1 LNRQER
7 RKKEKL
13 DEWIKSLPSDKIRT
27 IEQYSKELSRIDI
40 EVYSYAYERVLRVK
54 FFEMLG
60 SELEAEK
67 LLEEVIEG
75 VVAEGIKIQ
84 ELLKE
89 GEIYD
94 MIIKK
99 NTEEIIKVY
108 EEMKIK
114 NIKEKD
120 IVKDLGVKYPKMTIT
135 AIKNIIVEY
144 KRDKKAREEIVD
156 VKTGLEY
163 IFGKDPEEELNDG
176 DEENIEEEIDM
187 CIEESGKKL
196 VVKEEA
202 KSKLRIKKA
211 EIVGEF
217 GEYIIG
223 AEGVKVGDKIFRTP
237 NDLEVYRTEEL
248 KKFYAALGEIAEVMK
263 MC

>member
-1 LNRQER
+1 MNRQER

-27 IEQYSKELSRIDI
+27 IEQYSKELSRTDI

-94 MIIKK
+94 MTIKK

-108 EEMKIK
+108 EEMKTK

-144 KRDKKAREEIVD
+144 KRDKKGKEEVVD
-156 VKTGLEY
+156 VKNGLEY
-163 IFGKDPEEELNDG
+163 IFGKEPE
-176 DEENIEEEIDM
+176 EENIEEEIDM
-187 CIEESGKKL
+187 CIGESGKKL

-223 AEGVKVGDKIFRTP
+223 AEGVKIGDKIFRTP
-237 NDLEVYRTEEL
+237 NDLEVYRVEEL